1 MIIAVDYLVSKL
13 KTLKKDF
20 VENIALNITKPKEKF
35 INQALSAVL
44 LSGSLVV
51 MNFAGWIIDDCS
63 DKFYRVKRL
72 LNHIIN
78 KNGWGDIARNYRRFL
93 SRFIVSDTTIII
105 DMTDIAKPRA
115 RKMEYIDLVRDG
127 SEGKLVTGYWC
138 LEVYANIKKTVVPLA
153 LHPYGINDPEVKSE
167 NKQIQE
173 VLKAVN
179 SDINGKGIWIADRGF
194 DRLNV
199 FKSLFSRKIHFII
212 RQKGNRHIVIGDNTH
227 ISVEHTLERLY
238 QLQTISGNNSR
249 IVFAKVRLPERTE
262 RLSIVGQ
269 FNPKYDKPLM
279 FLTNMK
285 VLDMN
290 MAEQIIARYVER
302 WKCEEAIEFLKMRI
316 GFERFRI
323 RRYPAVQNICIL
335 AMIAMGFLAVIMLS
349 NKMMT
354 GMLFKCC
361 SKFRKATVFKYYR
374 LLDGLQEFAHKLMI
388 NNRSSPILI

>member
-1 MIIAVDYLVSKL
+1 MIIAADYLVSKL

-20 VENIALNITKPKEKF
+20 VESITPNVAKPKKKF
-35 INQALSAVL
+35 INQSLSAVL

-51 MNFAGWIIDDCS
+51 MNFASWIVDDCS
-63 DKFYRVKRL
+63 DKFYRIKRL

-78 KNGWGDIARNYRRFL
+78 KNGWSDIAQNHRRFF
-93 SRFIVSDTTIII
+93 SGFIAPDATIII

-138 LEVYANIKKTVVPLA
+138 LEVYANIKKTVVPLV

-173 VLKAVN
+173 VIEAVN
-179 SDINGKGIWIADRGF
+179 SDINGKGIWLADRGF
-194 DRLNV
+194 DRLNI
-199 FKSLFSRKIHFII
+199 FKSLFSLKIHFII

-227 ISVEHTLERLY
+227 ISVEHALERLY
-238 QLQTISGNNSR
+238 QLQAVNGNNSR
-249 IVFAKVRLPERTE
+249 IVFTKVRLPERTE
-262 RLSIVGQ
+262 QLYLIGRFDQ
-269 FNPKYDKPLM
+269 KYDRPLM

-290 MAEQIIARYVER
+290 TAKQIIARYTER

-323 RRYPAVQNICIL
+323 RRYQAIQNICIL
-335 AMIAMGFLAVIMLS
+335 AMVAMGFLAMIMLS
-349 NKMMT
+349 NRVIA

-361 SKFRKATVFKYYR
+361 SKFRRIAVFEYYR
-374 LLDGLQEFAHKLMI
+374 LLDGLQEFTHKLMI